1 MEKEKPEEV
10 VYNRE
15 HRDPGIRE
23 GIDGIRQTGFPETM
37 KIAEVP
43 DVHRYKIIF
52 SGTTGEYFR
61 IWIVNLF
68 LTVLTLGIYSA
79 WAKVRTRRYFYTH
92 TLLAGQAFDY
102 MAYPWFI
109 LKGTLIIGAGFL
121 IYLLAD
127 SYDPIYSS
135 MAVLVFYLVLPY
147 LIYKSLRFAAYNSAY
162 RNIRFRF
169 LGSLRESYNT
179 YLLLP
184 ILIPLTLG
192 LIIPYWKYRRKK
204 YFFEN
209 FSFGTTTNT
218 FKGVAGPFYRAY
230 FLAGLLF
237 GAGAIVAAIGVT
249 VFSTATSGFSIEM
262 DNFQRVFQLVPAI
275 FSLGML
281 VLFTFIQQYI
291 FVRLTNYCWD
301 QTSVGSL
308 KFQSRLK
315 AGQLLWI
322 RLTNTFGILL
332 SAGLLIPWA
341 KIRRTRY
348 ILDQLTII
356 TDRSLDSYTA
366 AVEDGESA
374 IGEAAT
380 DFFGIA
386 IGL

>member
-1 MEKEKPEEV
+1 MEKEKPKEVEYGLEHVGMENQEELDKV
-10 VYNRE
+10 
-15 HRDPGIRE
+15 
-23 GIDGIRQTGFPETM
+23 RQSGFAETM
-37 KIAEVP
+37 KIAESP
-43 DVHRYKIIF
+43 DFHRYKIIF

-68 LTVLTLGIYSA
+68 LTVLTVGIYSA
-79 WAKVRTRRYFYTH
+79 WAKVRTRRYFFTH
-92 TLLAGQAFDY
+92 TLLAGQSFDY
-102 MAYPWFI
+102 MANPWFI
-109 LKGTLIIGAGFL
+109 LKGTLVIGAGFL
-121 IYLLAD
+121 IYMLAD

-147 LIYKSLRFAAYNSAY
+147 LIYKSLRFNAYNSAY

-179 YLLLP
+179 YLLVP

-209 FSFGTTTNT
+209 FSFGATTNT
-218 FKGVAGPFYRAY
+218 FKGVAGPFYSAY
-230 FLAGLLF
+230 VLAGLLF
-237 GAGAIVAAIGVT
+237 GAGFIVAFIGITFFSSVT
-249 VFSTATSGFSIEM
+249 SDFSIEFG
-262 DNFQRVFQLVPAI
+262 NFKRVFQMVPI
-275 FSLGML
+275 IMSLGIL

-291 FVRLTNYCWD
+291 FVRVMNYCWS

-308 KFQSRLK
+308 KFQCRLQT
-315 AGQLLWI
+315 GQLLWI
-322 RLTNTFGILL
+322 RLTNTLGILL
-332 SAGLLIPWA
+332 SVGLLIPWA

-356 TDRSLDSYTA
+356 TDRSLDNYTA
-366 AVEDGESA
+366 AAEDGESA
-374 IGEAAT
+374 IGEVAT

>member
-10 VYNRE
+10 E
-15 HRDPGIRE
+15 HDLE
-23 GIDGIRQTGFPETM
+23 HLEMENQAEIDAVKQTGFPETM
-37 KIAEVP
+37 KIAEMP
-43 DVHRYKIIF
+43 DFHRYKIIF

-92 TLLAGQAFDY
+92 TLLAGQSFDY
-102 MAYPWFI
+102 MANPWFI

-127 SYDPIYSS
+127 SFDRIYSS
-135 MAVLVFYLVLPY
+135 MAVLVFYLILPY
-147 LIYKSLRFAAYNSAY
+147 LIYKSLRFNAYNAAY

-179 YLLLP
+179 YLLVP

-192 LIIPYWKYRRKK
+192 LIIPYWKYRCKK

-209 FSFGTTTNT
+209 FSFGATTNT
-218 FKGVAGPFYRAY
+218 FKGAAGPFYSAY
-230 FLAGLLF
+230 VLAGLLF
-237 GAGAIVAAIGVT
+237 GAGFIVT
-249 VFSTATSGFSIEM
+249 VIGIAVFISSARNVSIEFG
-262 DNFQRVFQLVPAI
+262 NFLRVFEPVPI
-275 FSLGML
+275 IMSLGML

-291 FVRLTNYCWD
+291 FVRVMNYCWS
-301 QTSVGSL
+301 QTSVGNL
-308 KFQSRLK
+308 RFQSRLK
-315 AGQLLWI
+315 TGQLLWI
-322 RLTNTFGILL
+322 RLTNTLGILL
-332 SAGLLIPWA
+332 SVGLLIPWA

-366 AVEDGESA
+366 AAEDDESA
-374 IGEAAT
+374 IGEVAT

>member
-10 VYNRE
+10 EYDLDHLEMENQE
-15 HRDPGIRE
+15 ELDNFT
-23 GIDGIRQTGFPETM
+23 QSGFSDAI
-37 KIAEVP
+37 KIAESPNVQ
-43 DVHRYKIIF
+43 RYKIIF
-52 SGTTGEYFR
+52 SGTSGEYFR

-92 TLLAGQAFDY
+92 TLLAGQSFDY
-102 MAYPWFI
+102 MANPWFI

-135 MAVLVFYLVLPY
+135 IAVLVFYLVLPY
-147 LIYKSLRFAAYNSAY
+147 LIYKSLRFHAYNSAY

-179 YLLLP
+179 YLLVP
-184 ILIPLTLG
+184 ILVPLTLG

-209 FSFGTTTNT
+209 FSFGATTNT
-218 FKGVAGPFYRAY
+218 FQGVAGPFYRAY
-230 FLAGLLF
+230 VLAGLLF

-249 VFSTATSGFSIEM
+249 VFTSAASGVSIEFG
-262 DNFQRVFQLVPAI
+262 DFNRVFQLVPI
-275 FSLGML
+275 IISLSML

-322 RLTNTFGILL
+322 RLTNTLGILL
-332 SAGLLIPWA
+332 SVGLLIPWA

-366 AVEDGESA
+366 AAEDDESA
-374 IGEAAT
+374 IGEVAT